1 MDALP
6 LHSGTRG
13 RIDALGKEFLANF
26 YKVECRRHPENLE
39 VLADLGHLLT
49 ELGRYEEGLE
59 VDRELVRR
67 VPDDPTVHYN
77 LACSLAL
84 LGRVD
89 EALDSL
95 EASVQRG
102 YSDVEAMLADED
114 LTALRGELRY
124 EALVRR
130 LREEPRPTAE

>member
-1 MDALP
+1 MGRDQSFQTNANRVNNRDACD
-6 LHSGTRG
+6 GMIR
-13 RIDALGKEFLANF
+13 D
-26 YKVECRRHPENLE
+26 
-39 VLADLGHLLT
+39 VLATKPAAYWIHLF
-49 ELGRYEEGLE
+49 EKEGI
-59 VDRELVRR
+59 
-67 VPDDPTVHYN
+67 P
-77 LACSLAL
+77 CSKVN
-84 LGRVD
+84 RVD